1 MTLIEPTTT
10 EPAAPTTEAAPTSQA
25 PEAGPGPEQPTPCH
39 PSRRVVHAL
48 LWTARLLFALFL
60 FVGALQLMRVGAS
73 SLDVLQPGGFLVR
86 NPGSTLGLGWLG
98 SLLVLSGSPIAATS
112 LTLVAAGE
120 QVAEGAQRFSE
131 MQGFAMLTGS
141 RLGAAFVVLLTAVIY
156 ALRGGDGG
164 RKAPLSTAVMAL
176 CTTAV
181 IYIPSALLGA
191 ALLSWGPFAGLDLQ
205 FPGQFADLIGL
216 IYEPLLERLE
226 HLPAALLFLGGLG
239 VLLISFK
246 AIDTVLPQLDEGRME
261 GPRAAWLKQKW
272 PMFGIG
278 CLVAL
283 VTMSV
288 SVALT
293 ILVPLVAK
301 GYAKR
306 ENILPYIMGAN
317 ITTLGDT
324 MLAAFALRSPG
335 AVRVVLA
342 EVIATSILSIILLAF
357 FYPQLRSGIWRF
369 QRQMIKSRP
378 RLAAFTA
385 ALFVTPI
392 MIIAIS
398 GLAG

>member
-1 MTLIEPTTT
+1 MSLIEPTTT
-10 EPAAPTTEAAPTSQA
+10 EPAPPSQ
-25 PEAGPGPEQPTPCH
+25 PEPGSGPRPSSPPQH
-39 PSRRVVHAL
+39 PLKRVATAL
-48 LWTARLLFALFL
+48 SWTARLLFALFL

-73 SLDVLQPGGFLVR
+73 SLDILQPGGFLVR

-156 ALRGGDGG
+156 ALRGGDGR

-176 CTTAV
+176 CTTAA
-181 IYIPSALLGA
+181 IYIPSALIGA
-191 ALLSWGPFAGLDLQ
+191 ALLNWGPFASIDLQ

-216 IYEPLLERLE
+216 VYGPLLERLE
-226 HLPAALLFLGGLG
+226 NFPAALLFLGGLG

-246 AIDTVLPQLDEGRME
+246 AIDTVLPQMDEGRME

-278 CLVAL
+278 CAVAL
-283 VTMSV
+283 ITMSV

-324 MLAAFALRSPG
+324 MLASFALRSPG
-335 AVRVVLA
+335 AVRIVLA
-342 EVIATSILSIILLAF
+342 QIIATTILSIIMLAF
-357 FYPQLRSGIWRF
+357 FYPQMRSGIWRF

-378 RLAAFTA
+378 RLAGFTA
-385 ALFVTPI
+385 ALFVLPI
-392 MIIAIS
+392 MIIAVS
-398 GLAG
+398 GQAG